1 MDSHIFFSFNL
12 LQYDILL
19 KIHEEYLTSHKY
31 VVVKVMNIL
40 IAFQIITDDILRKT
54 QQVSISLTLL
64 VMWNPKL
71 YINKLSVPIPMIDL
85 IL

>member
-1 MDSHIFFSFNL
+1 M
-12 LQYDILL
+12 
-19 KIHEEYLTSHKY
+19 TSHKY

-40 IAFQIITDDILRKT
+40 IAFQIITDDILTKT
-54 QQVSISLTLL
+54 QQVSLSLTLV

>member
-40 IAFQIITDDILRKT
+40 IAFQIITDILTKT
-54 QQVSISLTLL
+54 QQVSISLTLV

-71 YINKLSVPIPMIDL
+71 YINKLSVPMPMIDL